1 MLPVPSERY
10 VPVVESPLDEDLD
23 PHPWS
28 TVRLMR
34 IWTPRGMYQYIQV
47 HTSTYKYI
55 LVCTDTWCWLAF
67 TACPYRKHQVCGQL
81 VQQQRCLHVYTVLS
95 CSGRLPATLWDPA
108 EGALSSCPRRC
119 WIASWASRPVWRGT
133 CSPVWSKSQF
143 AKWDMPAVSIPAR
156 HEQPS
161 FNNVAHYG
169 NMLIHGCTYQYILV
183 CTSMYWYVLVCTVL
197 YQRGTFMAWTHR
209 YSN

>member
-1 MLPVPSERY
+1 MLPVPSERF
-10 VPVVESPLDEDLD
+10 VPVVESALDEDLD

-28 TVRLMR
+28 TVSLMR
-34 IWTPRGMYQYIQV
+34 IWTHRGMYQYIQV

-67 TACPYRKHQVCGQL
+67 TACPYRKHQVCGEL
-81 VQQQRCLHVYTVLS
+81 VQQQRCLHVYPPLS
-95 CSGRLPATLWDPA
+95 CS
-108 EGALSSCPRRC
+108 
-119 WIASWASRPVWRGT
+119 
-133 CSPVWSKSQF
+133 
-143 AKWDMPAVSIPAR
+143 VSITAR
-156 HEQPS
+156 HEQQS
-161 FNNVAHYG
+161 FNYVAHYG